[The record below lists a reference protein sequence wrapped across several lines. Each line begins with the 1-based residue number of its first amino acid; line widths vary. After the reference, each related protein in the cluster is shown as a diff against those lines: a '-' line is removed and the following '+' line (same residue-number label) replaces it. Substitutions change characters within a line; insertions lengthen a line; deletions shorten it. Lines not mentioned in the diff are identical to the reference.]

1 MIPRQIR
8 IVVVLPAPF
17 APRKPKTS
25 PRGPR
30 RPAVEGDGRA
40 ETLRDVV
47 DLEAHLAEDSR
58 YPPGRPRPDG
68 S

>member
-25 PRGPR
+25 PGRTSNVSPSR
-30 RPAVEGDGRA
+30 AVVAPNRFV
-40 ETLRDVV
+40 T
-47 DLEAHLAEDSR
+47 
-58 YPPGRPRPDG
+58 
-68 S
+68 